1 MTESPLPHDDID
13 LLLQRWA
20 DAELRGDTT
29 ALDDLL
35 APDFTGVGPLGF
47 VLSRA
52 DWLQRHGEQG
62 LVYTSYGYDEVS
74 VQRHPGCTVVV
85 GSTIGTC
92 RVQRSG
98 HDGSPVAGRPGMGGA
113 PGVPAMKLCWVK
125 VTCHPPSVGTST
137 MPVRSTPGTAW
148 PCQVPS
154 AFSRATTTVHPGCRC
169 TLTSSYP

>member
-85 GSTIGTC
+85 ARLKADGTW
-92 RVQRSG
+92 QG
-98 HDGSPVAGRPGMGGA
+98 HAVPGVLRTGMVLVPTEGGWQVTFTQHSFMAGTPGAPPIPGRPATGE
-113 PGVPAMKLCWVK
+113 
-125 VTCHPPSVGTST
+125 PS
-137 MPVRSTPGTAW
+137 
-148 PCQVPS
+148 
-154 AFSRATTTVHPGCRC
+154 
-169 TLTSSYP
+169 